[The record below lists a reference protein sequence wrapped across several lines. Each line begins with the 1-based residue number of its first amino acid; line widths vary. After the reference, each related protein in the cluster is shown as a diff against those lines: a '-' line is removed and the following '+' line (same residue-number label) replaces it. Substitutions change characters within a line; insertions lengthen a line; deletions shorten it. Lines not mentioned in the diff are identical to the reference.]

1 MSNQTDTEERADL
14 AKWRQRRQCESA
26 ARKPRN
32 KSKYRRVTKHKNKR
46 YDNE

>member
-32 KSKYRRVTKHKNKR
+32 KSKYYRKAKHANKK
-46 YDNE
+46 YDD